1 MAILN
6 SLAKIAVRPIPRV
19 IPPESRAAVDYL
31 VVGSFF
37 ASACGLWGRNKR
49 AALAA
54 FICGA
59 AELGINLLTGYPGGK
74 RKGIGLETRRE
85 IDLGLGSMTAA
96 MPEFL
101 GFKNDP
107 AKSLFHAHGAAIT
120 MISGLTRLP
129 ESSRDARCSTHRK
142 SAA

>member
-6 SLAKIAVRPIPRV
+6 TLAKLAVKPLPRV
-19 IPPESRAAVDYL
+19 ISPESRAAVDYL

-54 FICGA
+54 LICGA
-59 AELGINLLTGYPGGK
+59 AELGINLLTDYRGRRTK
-74 RKGIGLETRRE
+74 EIGLAARTE
-85 IDLGLGSMTAA
+85 IDLGLGAMTAA
-96 MPEFL
+96 MPEFF
-101 GFKNDP
+101 GFKHDS
-107 AKSLFHAHGAAIT
+107 AKSLFHAHGVAVT

-129 ESSRDARCSTHRK
+129 EAPRTSGRSTHQRT
-142 SAA
+142 AA

>member
-1 MAILN
+1 MPILN
-6 SLAKIAVRPIPRV
+6 SVAKLAVKPLPRL
-19 IPPESRAAVDYL
+19 IPPGSRAGVDYL
-31 VVGSFF
+31 VAGSFL

-54 FICGA
+54 LLCGV
-59 AELGINLLTGYPGGK
+59 AELGINLLSDYSGGN
-74 RKGIGLETRRE
+74 RKAIGLDARRE
-85 IDLGLGSMTAA
+85 IDLGLASMTAG

-107 AKSLFHAHGAAIT
+107 ARNLFLAHGVVVT
-120 MISGLTRLP
+120 MIAGLTRLP
-129 ESSRDARCSTHRK
+129 ESAREARRSIRQR